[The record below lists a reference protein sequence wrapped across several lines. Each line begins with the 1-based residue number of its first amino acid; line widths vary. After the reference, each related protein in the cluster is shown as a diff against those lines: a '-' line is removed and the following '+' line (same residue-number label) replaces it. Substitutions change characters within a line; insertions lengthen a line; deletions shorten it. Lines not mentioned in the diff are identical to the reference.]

1 MAENK
6 IPLPRFY
13 ATELVKDALQNAEL
27 VLYYIS
33 ETGIDAHESDIEVV
47 TKSKEALENDEWTS
61 TLEVQFWMSYRNLTT
76 LIRPVSVDSLKASQE
91 RIIKSPNIF
100 QRFFK
105 MKIKNTLAL
114 RVVRFYTIFAV
125 LTMIIML
132 IMHIYFSI
140 GTIRLNRI
148 QNADERIGKLQTQI
162 NEMDLIVGN
171 TTNISALQKKSDL
184 QSELF
189 EVNTERNSNITLLR
203 QWVQFVK
210 KFFSLAEKQNV
221 QKEQANTSAVS
232 SEPSPPGPPGS
243 GAPNA
248 PQKILNENITT
259 IQQAQNY
266 VLIIGLYILP
276 LFYGLLGALTYVL
289 RDLSNQTMKM
299 QYKKESNINHILRL
313 ILGTIA
319 GLAVGV
325 FWGDIKQQENFII
338 IRSLGP
344 LIVAYLSGLTVE
356 YIFSAIEKWI
366 GSLLERALSNSA
378 KNK

>member
-1 MAENK
+1 MSENK

-33 ETGIDAHESDIEVV
+33 ETGVNAHQTDIEIV
-47 TKSKEALENDEWTS
+47 TRSKEALENDKWTS
-61 TLEVQFWMSYRNLTT
+61 ELEVQFWMSYRNLST
-76 LIRPVSVDSLKASQE
+76 LIKPVSVDSLKASQE
-91 RIIKSPNIF
+91 RMIKSPNIF

-148 QNADERIGKLQTQI
+148 QNADERISKLRTQI

-171 TTNISALQKKSDL
+171 STNISALQKKSDL

-189 EVNTERNSNITLLR
+189 EVNTERNSNIALLGE
-203 QWVQFVK
+203 WVQFVK
-210 KFFSLAEKQNV
+210 RFFSLGEQKNTQENQNS
-221 QKEQANTSAVS
+221 NSNVS
-232 SEPSPPGPPGS
+232 SEPAPPGPPGS
-243 GAPNA
+243 GSPND
-248 PQKILNENITT
+248 PQKILNRNITT

-378 KNK
+378 KK

>member
-33 ETGIDAHESDIEVV
+33 ETGIDAHEPDIEII

-162 NEMDLIVGN
+162 NEMNLIVGN

-210 KFFSLAEKQNV
+210 KFFSLEEKQNT